1 MDKGI
6 RGGRLISE
14 KTDKLINQQMT
25 EDINEILEL
34 VEAMAEMWGSH
45 PVDYNNPHKVTK
57 EQVGLGSVDNTSD
70 MDKPVSSATISAIE
84 TLRVETQS
92 AINTFKE
99 ESSVEITEI
108 NRVIGILQ
116 TDISQAEQLIE
127 TLKNETNTALADK
140 ADSIHNHDRVYL
152 KPATADNKYSA
163 KNHSHA
169 LTNLTGI
176 LPASNGG
183 TGRND
188 GLSTG
193 IKDRTVIDEDNWLT
207 DNTSGTYSFFWQT
220 ADWKA
225 KKLPNI
231 VGSIL
236 QNNFT
241 SSFKNALALD
251 YAGKYAGI
259 YDFKSN
265 SWNKLA
271 FDKDVINKMPKATS
285 SSGIGKFQQ
294 VVGQGTPVSYRLPN
308 GGTYLYFFSCTH
320 DYNNYS
326 AVDNKAGI
334 AAGGTE
340 IISTSMNLKTF
351 GGFIWRIQ

>member
-1 MDKGI
+1 MEA
-6 RGGRLISE
+6 SA
-14 KTDKLINQQMT
+14 
-25 EDINEILEL
+25 EIF
-34 VEAMAEMWGSH
+34 VSH
-45 PVDYNNPHKVTK
+45 TANKDNPHKVTK
-57 EQVGLGSVDNTSD
+57 EQVGLGNVDNTSD
-70 MDKPVSSATISAIE
+70 MDKPVSNAAAEAIEALKEECLSATE
-84 TLRVETQS
+84 TLRVETQSAITTLRSETFSAIAALEEDTQS

-176 LPASNGG
+176 LPASKGG
-183 TGRND
+183 TGRKD

-251 YAGKYAGI
+251 YSGEYAGI

-294 VVGQGTPVSYRLPN
+294 VVGQGIPVSYRLPN
-308 GGTYLYFFSCTH
+308 GGTYLYFFSCTY
-320 DYNNYS
+320 DYNNYN
-326 AVDNKAGI
+326 AVSNKAGI